1 MELILG
7 GGKESNH
14 KIIENTDMFKLCC
27 RRRSMLVHT
36 EHSESLNFISTGIA
50 EVDNIISVKRNLADL
65 QSLMNP
71 RGTEF
76 YITVKLG

>member
-1 MELILG
+1 
-7 GGKESNH
+7 
-14 KIIENTDMFKLCC
+14 
-27 RRRSMLVHT
+27 MLVHT

-71 RGTEF
+71 RGMEF

>member
-7 GGKESNH
+7 GGEESNH
-14 KIIENTDMFKLCC
+14 KTIENTDMFKLCC
-27 RRRSMLVHT
+27 RSMLVHT

-71 RGTEF
+71 RGMEF